1 MCSLKK
7 RPDNILKAG
16 RRVVCVKAK
25 AVFGRPAHVEGLNA
39 RRTNNVISFTS
50 QAAQGSEKTPRATNR
65 AFSVQLK
72 QQILSLSCF
81 GSFSE
86 DLQYLCTKICWFIPK
101 RLSEV
106 KVFHTF
112 VLNRF
117 CFRIQIFQMGTQH
130 YQYVYIYKKSRH
142 WQIIIMSKFG
152 FQMSILMI
160 LYSWCSH

>member
-7 RPDNILKAG
+7 RPDNILTAG

-39 RRTNNVISFTS
+39 RRTNNNVTSFTS
-50 QAAQGSEKTPRATNR
+50 QAAQGSEKTTRAAKR

-86 DLQYLCTKICWFIPK
+86 DLQYLCTKT
-101 RLSEV
+101 
-106 KVFHTF
+106 VFMSHHK
-112 VLNRF
+112 NNNN
-117 CFRIQIFQMGTQH
+117 
-130 YQYVYIYKKSRH
+130 KS
-142 WQIIIMSKFG
+142 
-152 FQMSILMI
+152 
-160 LYSWCSH
+160 